1 MKKLILS
8 ILLLAV
14 IIISCSKN
22 NSADTKDTFDYFN
35 THLTTNMVYADLV
48 NKFGEPDVD
57 IGSGIHIY
65 VYRLSDST
73 AIIIGYTDKILYA
86 KHVDSNQ
93 QVLHIII

>member
-8 ILLLAV
+8 ILVFAV

-22 NSADTKDTFDYFN
+22 NSAGEKDTFDYFH

-48 NKFGEPDVD
+48 NKFGEPDED

>member
-1 MKKLILS
+1 MKKRILS
-8 ILLLAV
+8 ILLFTV
-14 IIISCSKN
+14 IILSCSKN
-22 NSADTKDTFDYFN
+22 NSADKKDTFDYFN

-48 NKFGEPDVD
+48 NKFGEPDED

>member
-1 MKKLILS
+1 
-8 ILLLAV
+8 
-14 IIISCSKN
+14 
-22 NSADTKDTFDYFN
+22 
-35 THLTTNMVYADLV
+35 MVYADLV
-48 NKFGEPDVD
+48 NKFGEPDED